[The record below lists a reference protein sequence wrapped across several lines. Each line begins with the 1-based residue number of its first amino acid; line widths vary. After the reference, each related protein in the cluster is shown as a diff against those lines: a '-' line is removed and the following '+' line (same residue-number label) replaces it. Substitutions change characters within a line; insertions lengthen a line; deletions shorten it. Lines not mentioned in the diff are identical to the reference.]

1 MARPKNQSTTDI
13 VRMLNLLPYFQQHPG
28 RSTMEAAV
36 DLGLDPATIMDDLN
50 RLFCCGIGDMP
61 DELVDLDPQRQAV
74 QIYDAQGMDKP
85 LRLTRTEAG
94 ALLHQGTHHGQA

>member
-36 DLGLDPATIMDDLN
+36 DLGLDPATTPLACILEGGTWAAG
-50 RLFCCGIGDMP
+50 R
-61 DELVDLDPQRQAV
+61 EAAAQRR
-74 QIYDAQGMDKP
+74 QGLPP
-85 LRLTRTEAG
+85 LTIISD
-94 ALLHQGTHHGQA
+94 GTVF